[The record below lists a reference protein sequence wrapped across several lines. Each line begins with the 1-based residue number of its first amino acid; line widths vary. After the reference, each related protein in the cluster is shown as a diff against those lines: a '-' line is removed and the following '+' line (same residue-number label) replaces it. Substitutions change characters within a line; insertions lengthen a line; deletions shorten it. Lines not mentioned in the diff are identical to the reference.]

1 MPNATSNNAPPPA
14 AKLTNLDFRPP
25 TLGGYRPKVGLIG
38 CGGITGYHL
47 DAYKNA
53 GLQVVALCDLDPE
66 KAKDRAKTYYPEA
79 KILTNHLDLLADEE
93 IEVVDVATHPKERVA
108 IIRDALER
116 RKHVLSQKPFVL
128 DLNVGRDLVELAHS
142 RDCRLAVNQ
151 NARWAPH
158 FSLGRVAVEQGLLGD
173 VFAVHMGCH
182 WDHTWVAGTEFENI
196 KHLVLYDYAIHWFDM
211 VRCYLGGAEARRVF
225 ASTARAPG
233 QSLMPSLLGQAL
245 IEFDDAQST
254 LSFDAAV
261 NHGPLEET
269 FVAGTNASFH
279 STGTGNNDQTCYL
292 SIDGGTW
299 SPELSGRWFP
309 DGFQGTMSELVLAI
323 EEGRPSQIDA
333 SDNLH
338 SLALCFAAIHS
349 AETGTPVRP
358 YEVVRC
364 PE

>member
-1 MPNATSNNAPPPA
+1 MPDDLTQPKSQATALA
-14 AKLTNLDFRPP
+14 NLDFRPP
-25 TLGGYRPKVGLIG
+25 KLGKYRPKIGLIG

-47 DAYKNA
+47 EAYKNA
-53 GLQVVALCDLDPE
+53 GLEVVALCDLDSQR
-66 KAKDRAKTYYPEA
+66 AKDRAAAYYPDA
-79 KILTNHLDLLADEE
+79 KICTNHLDLLADEE
-93 IEVVDVATHPKERVA
+93 IEVVDIATHPSERVN
-108 IIRDALER
+108 IIRDTLQR

-128 DLNVGRDLVELAHS
+128 DLDVGQELVDLAES
-142 RDCRLAVNQ
+142 RGCRLAVNQ

-158 FSLGRVAVEQGLLGD
+158 FSYGREAVQQGLLGD

-182 WDHTWVAGTEFENI
+182 WDHTWVKGTEFENI

-211 VRCYLGGAEARRVF
+211 VRCYLGGAQARRVF
-225 ASTARAPG
+225 ASTARVPG
-233 QSLMPSLLGQAL
+233 QTLMPNLLGQAL

-254 LSFDAAV
+254 LSFDASV
-261 NHGPLEET
+261 MHGPLEET
-269 FVAGTNASFH
+269 FVGGTAASFH

-299 SPELSGRWFP
+299 RPQLAGRWFP
-309 DGFQGTMSELVLAI
+309 DGFQGTMSEFILAI
-323 EEGRPSQIDA
+323 EQKRPSQIDA

-349 AETGTPVRP
+349 AETGQPVRP
-358 YEVVRC
+358 FEVTRC